1 MSFAPYQLLR
11 PALFRL
17 SPESA
22 HHLAFA
28 SIRLGAPL
36 LPAPNF
42 GPALAQ
48 RLFGVDFPAPFGL
61 AAGFDKD
68 ARGAKAWGKL
78 GFGFAEIGTITP
90 RPQPGNPSPR
100 LFRLPADEALINR
113 MGFNNE
119 GAAAAEGRLRG
130 LLRPV
135 PIGANIGK
143 NKTTAAEEAVEDY
156 RACARALSPVADFLV
171 VNVSSPNTP
180 GLRDLQ
186 AVSTLEPILAAVA
199 AASSVPVLVKIAP
212 DLADADVEAVA
223 DLAARLGLAGLVASN
238 TTISR
243 SGLRSDPALVE
254 RAGAGGLSGPILAR
268 RALELLRLLRS
279 ATSGNLALVSVG
291 GVRTAQDAWER
302 ILAGASLVEGYTGF
316 IYEGPLYARRINA
329 GLARLVREH
338 GFANI
343 AEAVGGEKR

>member
-1 MSFAPYQLLR
+1 MSFAPYRLLR

-17 SPESA
+17 STEAA
-22 HHLAFA
+22 HHLAFTG
-28 SIRLGAPL
+28 IRLGAPL
-36 LPAPNF
+36 LP
-42 GPALAQ
+42 GPRFDPVLGQ
-48 RLFGVDFPAPFGL
+48 RLFGVGFPAPFGL

-78 GFGFAEIGTITP
+78 GFGFAEIGTTTP
-90 RPQPGNPSPR
+90 RPQPGNPAPR

-119 GAAAAEGRLRG
+119 GVAAAARRLRG
-130 LLRPV
+130 AARPV

-143 NKTTAAEEAVEDY
+143 NKTTATEGAVDDY

-186 AVSTLEPILAAVA
+186 AVSALEPILSSVA
-199 AASSVPVLVKIAP
+199 AESDIPVLVKIAP

-223 DLAARLGLAGLVASN
+223 DLAARLRLAGVVASN
-238 TTISR
+238 TTINR

-254 RAGAGGLSGPILAR
+254 RAGAGGLSGPVLAR
-268 RALELLRLLRS
+268 RALEVLRLLRS
-279 ATSGNLALVSVG
+279 ATSGGLALVSVG

-316 IYEGPLYARRINA
+316 IYEGPRYARRIND
-329 GLARLVREH
+329 GLAELVREH
-338 GFANI
+338 GYANVS
-343 AEAVGGEKR
+343 EAVGREAR